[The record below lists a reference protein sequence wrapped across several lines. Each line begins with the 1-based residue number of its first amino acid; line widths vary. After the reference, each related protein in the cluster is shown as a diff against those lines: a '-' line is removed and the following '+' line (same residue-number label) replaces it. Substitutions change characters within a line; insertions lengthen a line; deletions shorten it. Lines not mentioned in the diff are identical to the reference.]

1 MTASRM
7 LVPRRAAGFTLVE
20 MSVVLV
26 IVALLIGAV
35 SVGRDVYRSAQAER
49 FGSDFVQAWVLAYDR
64 YVAGS
69 GGVPGDNFDN
79 PTGYV
84 NASSGSFLCGNDLL
98 NALLQRGIEI
108 PAGRGEGLGDRY
120 VAQDSRGQPHEV
132 RVCFGNVQWA
142 EPYGNVGTYATRP
155 RNVMRLRGLT
165 PELANQLDQRV
176 DGRVD
181 ARHGRFREVDQQAGT
196 AADALVWSLQEDDG
210 MSGGSND
217 PDAQVA
223 EVHAYLRMDQ

>member
-1 MTASRM
+1 MPTHVAS
-7 LVPRRAAGFTLVE
+7 PRRIHGFTIVE

-35 SVGRDVYRSAQAER
+35 AIGRDVYRSAAAER
-49 FGSDFVQAWVLAYDR
+49 FGNDFVQSWVLAYDR

-84 NASSGSFLCGNDLL
+84 NASSNSFLCGNDLL

-120 VAQDSRGQPHEV
+120 VYQDSHGQPHEV

-142 EPYGNVGTYATRP
+142 EPYGSVGSYSARA

-181 ARHGRFREVDQQAGT
+181 ARHGRIREVDQQASTSAT
-196 AADALVWSLQEDDG
+196 ALAWSLQDDDG
-210 MSGGSND
+210 FNGGSND

>member
-1 MTASRM
+1 MPSCIAS
-7 LVPRRAAGFTLVE
+7 PRRVRGFTIVE

-26 IVALLIGAV
+26 IVALLLGAV
-35 SVGRDVYRSAQAER
+35 AVGRDVFRSAAAER
-49 FGSDFVQAWVLAYDR
+49 FSNDYVQAWVLAYDR
-64 YVAGS
+64 YVAGT
-69 GGVPGDNFDN
+69 GGVPGDNFDT

-98 NALLQRGIEI
+98 NALLQRGIEV
-108 PAGRGEGLGDRY
+108 PAGRGEGLGDRF
-120 VAQDSRGQPHEV
+120 VLQDSRGQPHEV
-132 RVCFGNVQWA
+132 RVCFGNVPWA
-142 EPYGNVGTYATRP
+142 EPYGSVGTYTTRP

-165 PELANQLDQRV
+165 PELATQLDTRI

-181 ARHGRFREVDQQAGT
+181 ARHGRVREVDQQSSTSAQ
-196 AADALVWSLQEDDG
+196 ALPWSLQNDDA
-210 MSGGSND
+210 MTGGSND

>member
-1 MTASRM
+1 MPSQFSS
-7 LVPRRAAGFTLVE
+7 PRRASGFTIVE

-35 SVGRDVYRSAQAER
+35 AVGRDVYRSAAAER
-49 FGSDFVQAWVLAYDR
+49 FGNDYVQAWVLAYDR
-64 YVAGS
+64 YVAGT
-69 GGVPGDNFDN
+69 GGVPGDNFDT

-98 NALLQRGIEI
+98 NAMLQRGIEL

-120 VAQDSRGQPHEV
+120 VFQDGRGQPHEV
-132 RVCFGNVQWA
+132 RVCFGNVSWA
-142 EPYGNVGTYATRP
+142 EPYGSVGSYSARP

-165 PELANQLDQRV
+165 PELANQLDQRI

-181 ARHGRFREVDQQAGT
+181 ARHGRVREVDQQAST
-196 AADALVWSLQEDDG
+196 AAAAQPWSLQDDDG
-210 MSGGSND
+210 MSGGNND

-223 EVHAYLRMDQ
+223 EVHAYVRMDQ